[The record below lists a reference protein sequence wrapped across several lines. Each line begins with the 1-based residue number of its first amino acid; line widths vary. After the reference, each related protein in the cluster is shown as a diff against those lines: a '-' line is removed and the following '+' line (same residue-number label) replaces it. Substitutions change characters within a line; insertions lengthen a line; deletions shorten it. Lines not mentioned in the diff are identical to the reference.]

1 MKVGLQATTWIN
13 GWGFMSMPWTYADLK
28 RNVFGVI
35 LIGALFAAMVPSALN
50 KWAND
55 ASPIRSVD
63 LVDATIKS
71 GQGKGQNIQYLLVLE
86 NGSTVLVYD
95 DLPHLI
101 GSRVGIERVT
111 RDNGFVFYRFAN

>member
-13 GWGFMSMPWTYADLK
+13 SWGFMSMPWTYADLK
-28 RNVFGVI
+28 RNAFGVI
-35 LIGALFAAMVPSALN
+35 LIGALFVAVFALDPH

-63 LVDATIKS
+63 PIDATVKS
-71 GQGKGQNIQYLLVLE
+71 AHWGKDQSVYMLVVE
-86 NGSTVLVYD
+86 DGSSVFIDD